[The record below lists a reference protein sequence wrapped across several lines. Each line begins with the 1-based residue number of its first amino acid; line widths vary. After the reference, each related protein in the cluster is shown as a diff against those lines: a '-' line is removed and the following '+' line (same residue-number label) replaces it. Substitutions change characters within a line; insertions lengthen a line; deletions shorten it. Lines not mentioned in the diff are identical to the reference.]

1 MREGERRW
9 AVSSTIGES
18 ERASSTYE
26 RGSSARTKLFV
37 SRDLP
42 SSILFLSLF
51 FYSLHFFLSF
61 PFLSFPFLSFPFLSF
76 PFLSFPFLS
85 LRFVSPPLFFFLS
98 FLGDSNGYFFY
109 LFLFSCASLRLLSPG
124 ARSPPR
130 RYTLQRPSALL
141 LQRKSPRVRPC
152 HQLADIRHFV
162 ASNADPGSRCRL
174 YQCRLA
180 FSAHP
185 KYATN
190 HIFGAFPNID
200 EFIENHVKTPLDF
213 RWMRTFPSVSIS
225 PILNSCFFLP
235 LSFSFFFF
243 LASHYVI
250 SQNSRIN
257 GRIGTSHEAA
267 TYLHSHCNRYLI
279 IVIIIPIDKSLL
291 PYDPC
296 QCH

>member
-190 HIFGAFPNID
+190 HIFGTLD
-200 EFIENHVKTPLDF
+200 ERRGISQYRRIHRKPRENSARLSLDAHL
-213 RWMRTFPSVSIS
+213 SVRFDFSDFKFLLFS
-225 PILNSCFFLP
+225 SSFFLFFFLP
-235 LSFSFFFF
+235 CVALCNIAKLANKRSDRNVARSSNLFTFPLQSLS
-243 LASHYVI
+243 Y
-250 SQNSRIN
+250 
-257 GRIGTSHEAA
+257 
-267 TYLHSHCNRYLI
+267 YCNYYT
-279 IVIIIPIDKSLL
+279 D
-291 PYDPC
+291 
-296 QCH
+296 

>member
-1 MREGERRW
+1 MREGVRRW

-42 SSILFLSLF
+42 SSVLFLSLF
-51 FYSLHFFLSF
+51 FYSLHFFLPF
-61 PFLSFPFLSFPFLSF
+61 PFP
-76 PFLSFPFLS
+76 S
-85 LRFVSPPLFFFLS
+85 LRFVSPLLFFFLS
-98 FLGDSNGYFFY
+98 FLGDSNDYFFF
-109 LFLFSCASLRLLSPG
+109 LLLFSRASLRLLSPG
-124 ARSPPR
+124 ARSPLR

-190 HIFGAFPNID
+190 HVFGTLD
-200 EFIENHVKTPLDF
+200 E
-213 RWMRTFPSVSIS
+213 
-225 PILNSCFFLP
+225 
-235 LSFSFFFF
+235 
-243 LASHYVI
+243 
-250 SQNSRIN
+250 
-257 GRIGTSHEAA
+257 
-267 TYLHSHCNRYLI
+267 
-279 IVIIIPIDKSLL
+279 
-291 PYDPC
+291 
-296 QCH
+296 